1 MRARLQAVS
10 ARVALEQQKREGA
23 KGAVLADA
31 QGAARV
37 RVRVRVRR
45 RPLRGGREAGVVVE
59 AARAQIEAP
68 QRALEVVRLQAE
80 RERCSPRRSPKA

>member
-23 KGAVLADA
+23 KVAVLADA
-31 QGAARV
+31 QGAA